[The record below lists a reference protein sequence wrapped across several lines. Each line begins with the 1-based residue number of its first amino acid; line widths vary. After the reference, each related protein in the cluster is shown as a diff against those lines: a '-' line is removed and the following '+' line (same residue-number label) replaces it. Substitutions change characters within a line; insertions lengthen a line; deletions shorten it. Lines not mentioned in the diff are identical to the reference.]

1 MGRISR
7 IPRERSTAHLLSIL
21 EMARRVVLY
30 SSPKISPQLLL
41 NTQVLIHRIEAELRR
56 RIQK

>member
-21 EMARRVVLY
+21 EMARRVI
-30 SSPKISPQLLL
+30 SSPYWKISPQIRL

-56 RIQK
+56 RISK